1 MRLIIST
8 LALFALAAV
17 SATDSLAQTLRGSPA
32 SVERIYQQALG
43 HDLHFYETGAGVYR
57 AVERGTLV
65 RLDGNENYRT
75 HNVSYPFAL
84 PVAEVFVNR
93 LAAQYRAAC
102 GEQMV
107 VTSAIRPRSFRLAN
121 SVSRSVHPTGMAID
135 LRRPTDPTCLRWLRE
150 TLLSLERTGVIEV
163 VEERRPPHFHVAIFP
178 RPYLQYV
185 QRRTGGPVLASAV
198 PVTPTEVRDAS
209 SYVVRRG
216 DTLWSIARRHET
228 TVEDIKSANRLATPN
243 IQAGQTLLIPAR

>member
-1 MRLIIST
+1 MRLVFSI
-8 LALFALAAV
+8 FALAAIAAI
-17 SATDSLAQTLRGSPA
+17 STTEAAAQTLRGSPA

-84 PVAEVFVNR
+84 PIAEVFVNR
-93 LAAQYRAAC
+93 LADQYRAAC

-107 VTSAIRPRSFRLAN
+107 VTSAVRPRSFRLAN

-135 LRRPTDPTCLRWLRE
+135 LRRPTDPTCLRWLRQ
-150 TLLSLERTGVIEV
+150 TLLSLERTGVIEA

-185 QRRTGGPVLASAV
+185 QRRTDDPVLASAV
-198 PVTPTEVRDAS
+198 PVEPMEVSDAT
-209 SYVVRRG
+209 SYQVRPG
-216 DTLWSIARRHET
+216 DTLWSIAQRNGT
-228 TVEDIKSANRLATPN
+228 TVDAIKSANRLSNPN
-243 IQAGQTLLIPAR
+243 IQAGQTLVIPAR

>member
-1 MRLIIST
+1 MRPVLSIFV
-8 LALFALAAV
+8 LAAIVAV
-17 SATDSLAQTLRGSPA
+17 SATETAAQTLRGSPA

-107 VTSAIRPRSFRLAN
+107 VTSAVRPRSFRLAN

-135 LRRPTDPTCLRWLRE
+135 LRRPTNPTCLRWLRQ
-150 TLLSLERTGVIEV
+150 TLLSLDRAGVIEA

-185 QRRTGGPVLASAV
+185 QERTGGPVLASAV
-198 PVTPTEVRDAS
+198 PVAPAEVADAA

-216 DTLWSIARRHET
+216 DTLWSIARRHGT
-228 TVEDIKSANRLATPN
+228 SVEEIKSVNRLPNPN
-243 IQAGQTLLIPAR
+243 IQAGQTLVIPAR